1 MAGNRN
7 RSTGKKVG
15 GIILGVIVGLG
26 FLGLIAWLGVLYG
39 HQVIPFV
46 KANPAAAI
54 LGIILLGVAITV
66 VWHVWLTERQPERR
80 QKQRDIGITVAVLSV
95 ALVLGLCLITSAS
108 GFAPET
114 LRWMVAL
121 TAMGWGLGYFGGG
134 YLIGFLFGIPRVLQA
149 DANRNGQQTGAGY
162 EQRVN
167 TNLEQISD
175 WLTKIIVGL
184 GLVQLRSLPQHLY
197 DAARWMALSFVPG
210 AAAGAALS
218 DAAVSFAGAF
228 IVFFSVLGFLSGYLT
243 TRLFL
248 AGAFGRADRAQIIIE
263 PERSVADSVNTN
275 SEDRSNAEKLRN
287 FWKPNGIEDQA
298 RKGQLEKWLQEKGK
312 TNVLMGDLVNERDY
326 CDLRKEAVAKFN
338 L

>member
-1 MAGNRN
+1 
-7 RSTGKKVG
+7 
-15 GIILGVIVGLG
+15 
-26 FLGLIAWLGVLYG
+26 
-39 HQVIPFV
+39 
-46 KANPAAAI
+46 
-54 LGIILLGVAITV
+54 
-66 VWHVWLTERQPERR
+66 
-80 QKQRDIGITVAVLSV
+80 
-95 ALVLGLCLITSAS
+95 
-108 GFAPET
+108 
-114 LRWMVAL
+114 
-121 TAMGWGLGYFGGG
+121 
-134 YLIGFLFGIPRVLQA
+134 
-149 DANRNGQQTGAGY
+149 
-162 EQRVN
+162 
-167 TNLEQISD
+167 
-175 WLTKIIVGL
+175 
-184 GLVQLRSLPQHLY
+184 
-197 DAARWMALSFVPG
+197 MALSFVPG